1 MASNRLE
8 DLNDL
13 LFNELVRL
21 DKDDIKPEELN
32 HEIERAKAM
41 SAVGNTIISNAN
53 TVLKAA
59 EIYDKRVDS
68 DMALPHMIGLDDN
81 SKQKAK

>member
-1 MASNRLE
+1 MASNKLE

-13 LFNELVRL
+13 LFNELSRL

-41 SAVGNTIISNAN
+41 SAVGNTIIQNAN
-53 TVLKAA
+53 TVIKAA
-59 EIYDKRVDS
+59 AIYDQRVDNN
-68 DMALPHMIGLDDN
+68 MVLPHMIGLDEHDN
-81 SKQKAK
+81 TKD

>member
-13 LFNELVRL
+13 LFNELSRL

-41 SAVGNTIISNAN
+41 SAVGNTIIQNAN
-53 TVLKAA
+53 TVIKAA
-59 EIYDKRVDS
+59 AIYDQRVDNN
-68 DMALPHMIGLDDN
+68 MVLPHMIGLDEHDN
-81 SKQKAK
+81 TKD

>member
-1 MASNRLE
+1 MASNKLE

-13 LFNELVRL
+13 LFNELSRL

-41 SAVGNTIISNAN
+41 SAVGNTIIQNAN
-53 TVLKAA
+53 TVIKAA
-59 EIYDKRVDS
+59 AIYDQRVDNN
-68 DMALPHMIGLDDN
+68 MTLPHMIGLDEHGNTED
-81 SKQKAK
+81 

>member
-13 LFNELVRL
+13 LFNELSRL

-41 SAVGNTIISNAN
+41 SAVGNTIIQNAN
-53 TVLKAA
+53 TVIKAA
-59 EIYDKRVDS
+59 AIYDQRVDNN
-68 DMALPHMIGLDDN
+68 MVLPHMIGLDEHGNTKD
-81 SKQKAK
+81 